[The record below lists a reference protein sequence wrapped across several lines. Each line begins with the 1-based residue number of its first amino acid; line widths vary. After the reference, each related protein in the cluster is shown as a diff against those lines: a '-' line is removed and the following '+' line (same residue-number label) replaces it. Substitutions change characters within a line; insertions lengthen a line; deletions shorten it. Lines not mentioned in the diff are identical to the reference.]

1 MKIPTNTWV
10 VVADG
15 QKAIFLQNTGTAI
28 KPVLHLIEKDELENP
43 PTREQGTDRPGRY
56 PSGGAAMSAVEQT
69 DWHEFEKTRF
79 AHEVGERLNRA
90 TQAGTLSDLVLVAPA
105 RALGELRN
113 TLSPAVSALLRAEI
127 EKDLTNHPVDAIL
140 ALLDDFER

>member
-1 MKIPTNTWV
+1 MKIPSDAWV

-15 QKAIFLQNTGTAI
+15 QKALFLKNAGTAI
-28 KPVLHLIEKDELENP
+28 EPALSLFKKEVLQNP

-56 PSGGAAMSAVEQT
+56 PGGGTAMSGVEQT

-90 TQAGTLSDLVLVAPA
+90 AQAGTFANLILVAPA

-113 TLSPAVSALLRAEI
+113 ALSPAVSGLLRAEI
-127 EKDLTNHPVDAIL
+127 EKDLTNHPISAIL
-140 ALLDDFER
+140 ALLAEAER